1 MRAHN
6 DRLSHLNEDEL
17 RDEEKKIDRER
28 TTLDCVTADQ
38 IVRNQLEAF
47 RLMCQACVFQ
57 DGFIVGTDSMQ
68 RPRLGSNVEAALGL
82 PDPELQGKGH
92 GVQRPGQQFS

>member
-6 DRLSHLNEDEL
+6 DRLSHLNEDEP

-38 IVRNQLEAF
+38 IVRN
-47 RLMCQACVFQ
+47 
-57 DGFIVGTDSMQ
+57 
-68 RPRLGSNVEAALGL
+68 
-82 PDPELQGKGH
+82 
-92 GVQRPGQQFS
+92 